1 MKKILMLFALAAML
15 LCAAAGLAD
24 AEGVIVQTS
33 CNILPSGEYYL
44 VYAFAQVHNNSSE
57 IICLDQGSFELH
69 SGEQMLSSQKVTRMW
84 PYFINPGED
93 GYFFDIVS
101 FEPDEQGNP
110 VMPSVTA
117 IDYNVT
123 YMTVNQAFASF
134 DLSTVS
140 HLEMNDAQ
148 GSMTVLCEITNMS
161 DEAAFDPVVCF
172 GLYTDAGQMIYA
184 DGMTM
189 TGAGIPAG
197 GTVLA
202 RFEVEEAFVEQW
214 KAYGAVP
221 TQVQASA
228 SFRSESD

>member
-1 MKKILMLFALAAML
+1 MKKILMLFVLAAML
-15 LCAAAGLAD
+15 LCAAAGFAD

-84 PYFINPGED
+84 PYFINPVED
-93 GYFFDIVS
+93 AYFFDIVS
-101 FEPDEQGNP
+101 FEPDEQANP
-110 VMPSVTA
+110 VVPSVTA

-123 YMTVNQAFASF
+123 YMTVNPAFASF

-140 HLEMNDAQ
+140 HLEVNDAQ
-148 GSMTVLCEITNMS
+148 GSMTVLCEITNMG
-161 DEAAFDPVVCF
+161 DMTAFDPVVCF

-184 DGMTM
+184 DGMTL
-189 TGAGIPAG
+189 TGVGIPAG

-202 RFEVEEAFVEQW
+202 RFDVEEAFVEQW
-214 KAYGAVP
+214 KAYNAVP
-221 TQVQASA
+221 AQVQASA

>member
-1 MKKILMLFALAAML
+1 MKKILMLFVLAAML
-15 LCAAAGLAD
+15 LCAAAGFAD

-110 VMPSVTA
+110 VVPSVTA

-123 YMTVNQAFASF
+123 YMTVNPAFASF

-140 HLEMNDAQ
+140 HLEVNDAQ
-148 GSMTVLCEITNMS
+148 GSMTVLCEITNMG
-161 DEAAFDPVVCF
+161 DMTAFDPVVCF

-184 DGMTM
+184 DGMTL
-189 TGAGIPAG
+189 TGVGIPAG

-202 RFEVEEAFVEQW
+202 RFDVEKAFVEQW
-214 KAYGAVP
+214 KAYNAVP